1 MDKNIKFELTKNELE
16 TLIFL
21 SANRVCNQRKLGT
34 SEEALKIC
42 KDAGEVYKELTD
54 HLTGKN
60 PFDPDEMK
68 ITDEVLHNERTEI
81 ILAIK
86 KS

>member
-21 SANRVCNQRKLGT
+21 GASRVCDQKQLVGSEVGKLC
-34 SEEALKIC
+34 EDAADIC
-42 KDAGEVYKELTD
+42 IEVID

-68 ITDEVLHNERTEI
+68 ITDEVLHNDQTTI

-86 KS
+86 RS

>member
-21 SANRVCNQRKLGT
+21 GASRVCDQKQLVG
-34 SEEALKIC
+34 SEEEKLC
-42 KDAGEVYKELTD
+42 EDAGDICREVID

-68 ITDEVLHNERTEI
+68 ITDEVLHNDQPTI
-81 ILAIK
+81 ILEINR
-86 KS
+86 S

>member
-21 SANRVCNQRKLGT
+21 GASRVCDKKQLVGSEVEKLC
-34 SEEALKIC
+34 EDALDIC
-42 KDAGEVYKELTD
+42 VEVID

-60 PFDPDEMK
+60 PFNPDEMK
-68 ITDEVLHNERTEI
+68 ITDEVLHNDQTTI

-86 KS
+86 RS

>member
-1 MDKNIKFELTKNELE
+1 MDKNIKFELTKNELA

-21 SANRVCNQRKLGT
+21 GASRVCDQKQLVGSEAEKLC
-34 SEEALKIC
+34 EDAADIC
-42 KDAGEVYKELTD
+42 VEVID

-60 PFDPDEMK
+60 PFDPGEMS
-68 ITDEVLHNERTEI
+68 IADRVLHNDQTTI

-86 KS
+86 RS